1 MLTGD
6 EQPLPCSILDVI
18 FNVGKKKSKFQTF
31 KNFFAKKK
39 RKEAATPAGDN
50 GLKSS
55 QSSDNVNA
63 PEPAF
68 LIRSEKDE
76 GSG

>member
-1 MLTGD
+1 MML
-6 EQPLPCSILDVI
+6 SISI
-18 FNVGKKKSKFQTF
+18 VGKKKSKFQTF